1 VIALW
6 GVLFGLIIGFA
17 RGGSFAHLAATELK
31 GLALL
36 FAALALQLLIFP
48 TPWWPEP
55 PVAFATTFFHL
66 ASYALLVLFF
76 FLNRAL
82 APLWGVAAG
91 MVMNLTVVAAN
102 GGYMPTSLRALRAAG
117 EARIAEHLVHAAD
130 GTYGNVIRL
139 SDSTRLNLLA
149 DRLAVPAWVPLGSAF
164 SLGDLVLTISAAWL
178 IQWLMVRPGKEN

>member
-6 GVLFGLIIGFA
+6 GVIFGLIIGFA
-17 RGGSFAHLAATELK
+17 RRGSFGRLAGTELK
-31 GLALL
+31 GLVLL
-36 FAALALQLLIFP
+36 FAALAVQLLIFP
-48 TPWWPEP
+48 TPWWPRP

-66 ASYALLVLFF
+66 ASYGLLVLFF

-117 EARIAEHLVHAAD
+117 ETRIAEHLVHAAD
-130 GTYGNVIRL
+130 GTYANVVL
-139 SDSTRLNLLA
+139 MGGSTRLNLLG
-149 DRLAVPAWVPLGSAF
+149 DRLSVPPWIPLGSAF
-164 SLGDLVLTISAAWL
+164 SLGDLVITVSAAWL
-178 IQWLMVRPGKEN
+178 VQRLMTGPGEEE